1 MGFNSENQPKE
12 RKPRGPGKK
21 TLMLNA
27 IRATVEGGEQELLQ
41 RVVEMATDK
50 EKPDIRLLTEV
61 LQRIEPPLKSTMPM
75 VSFDF
80 DPDSTPSEQAAQVMT
95 AVAAGELQPDIASMF
110 ITSITSM
117 LKIEEVTVLAK
128 RLEEVEKAL
137 GINV

>member
-1 MGFNSENQPKE
+1 
-12 RKPRGPGKK
+12 
-21 TLMLNA
+21 MLNA

-137 GINV
+137 GINVQLTTKENGKD